1 MMIDSRKSRHQSH
14 NEGVF
19 SPEVNKKIAKRIES
33 HAIFVPRPHRYLIVN
48 SRTRQ
53 RSRRTGAGVPACAL
67 TSARDALRR
76 SCIYNEEREI
86 FAGA

>member
-14 NEGVF
+14 NERVF
-19 SPEVNKKIAKRIES
+19 AAEVNKKIAKRIELR
-33 HAIFVPRPHRYLIVN
+33 AIFVLRPHRDLAMN
-48 SRTRQ
+48 AQATQPSHCLSARTRAH
-53 RSRRTGAGVPACAL
+53 TF
-67 TSARDALRR
+67 TSARDAFRD